1 MPWSLLNNAEEL
13 QPKKANQ
20 DSVGF
25 YQTHVCKFPLNSF
38 IIENLNNKDI
48 EIVNDISSSVE
59 CFNKINGADLIKNKI
74 KIYIGTNINTDLF
87 YQSLIWL
94 FLIFLIPKKEDEKF
108 KFTYLPIP
116 FLIVFFYIHLLGEKK
131 YYQSF
136 SKDYKETL
144 GIDNYYL
151 LSLFISLVLIFV
163 LFVDINKMLVVVTR
177 FIYLYH

>member
-59 CFNKINGADLIKNKI
+59 CFNKINGADFIEAKVRKGLA
-74 KIYIGTNINTDLF
+74 
-87 YQSLIWL
+87 
-94 FLIFLIPKKEDEKF
+94 KKLKWND
-108 KFTYLPIP
+108 THSY
-116 FLIVFFYIHLLGEKK
+116 V
-131 YYQSF
+131 
-136 SKDYKETL
+136 TL
-144 GIDNYYL
+144 KL
-151 LSLFISLVLIFV
+151 
-163 LFVDINKMLVVVTR
+163 
-177 FIYLYH
+177 